1 MADAPALGAGGGN
14 PVEVRTLSPAPKK
27 DTGIAGVFCLWASG
41 RLIKPYIG
49 SSSLKC
55 PQWID
60 LETGSHEITARQGSR
75 DRGLSHLPMSVADI
89 FRYSRPH
96 VQARCKKF

>member
-1 MADAPALGAGGGN
+1 
-14 PVEVRTLSPAPKK
+14 
-27 DTGIAGVFCLWASG
+27 
-41 RLIKPYIG
+41 
-49 SSSLKC
+49 LKC